1 MCQPKDIVSSLRDRV
16 LKESDA
22 DVGFPKSADAD
33 NSRVLRA
40 KLLATSD
47 NISFSSRL
55 GVFVIADQESVY
67 TVKLFPTESCTCPL
81 KKNCVHILGVKLG
94 QRMEIHEDEL
104 AIQKNIAV
112 VRKNTRATK
121 QKPGRKRPRPGDV
134 SPVGNKESKVNL
146 DKVVNRLEESIIHPV
161 NESQLSDKYVQELIE
176 LEEQVNA
183 ERDETKQ
190 TQTQTEQQM
199 ETEHIIEDRKLIQK
213 QTEQQTEQQM
223 EPLHQSPVNTEEPEY
238 SFINLMSSTPKS
250 PELLKD
256 VRYSLEV
263 WVPADKQK
271 LFHNLNVNDRNL
283 IQKRSGWMNDTIIDS
298 AMNLLQFQFPD
309 LEGFQSCTLAVQ
321 LDFQRHEKLFI
332 QIINN

>member
-104 AIQKNIAV
+104 AI
-112 VRKNTRATK
+112 
-121 QKPGRKRPRPGDV
+121 
-134 SPVGNKESKVNL
+134 
-146 DKVVNRLEESIIHPV
+146 H
-161 NESQLSDKYVQELIE
+161 
-176 LEEQVNA
+176 
-183 ERDETKQ
+183 
-190 TQTQTEQQM
+190 
-199 ETEHIIEDRKLIQK
+199 
-213 QTEQQTEQQM
+213 
-223 EPLHQSPVNTEEPEY
+223 
-238 SFINLMSSTPKS
+238 
-250 PELLKD
+250 
-256 VRYSLEV
+256 
-263 WVPADKQK
+263 
-271 LFHNLNVNDRNL
+271 
-283 IQKRSGWMNDTIIDS
+283 
-298 AMNLLQFQFPD
+298 
-309 LEGFQSCTLAVQ
+309 
-321 LDFQRHEKLFI
+321 
-332 QIINN
+332 

>member
-1 MCQPKDIVSSLRDRV
+1 MTTFHSL
-16 LKESDA
+16 
-22 DVGFPKSADAD
+22 
-33 NSRVLRA
+33 
-40 KLLATSD
+40 
-47 NISFSSRL
+47 RL

-161 NESQLSDKYVQELIE
+161 NESQLSEKYVQELIE

-213 QTEQQTEQQM
+213 QTEQ
-223 EPLHQSPVNTEEPEY
+223 
-238 SFINLMSSTPKS
+238 
-250 PELLKD
+250 
-256 VRYSLEV
+256 
-263 WVPADKQK
+263 
-271 LFHNLNVNDRNL
+271 
-283 IQKRSGWMNDTIIDS
+283 
-298 AMNLLQFQFPD
+298 
-309 LEGFQSCTLAVQ
+309 
-321 LDFQRHEKLFI
+321 
-332 QIINN
+332 